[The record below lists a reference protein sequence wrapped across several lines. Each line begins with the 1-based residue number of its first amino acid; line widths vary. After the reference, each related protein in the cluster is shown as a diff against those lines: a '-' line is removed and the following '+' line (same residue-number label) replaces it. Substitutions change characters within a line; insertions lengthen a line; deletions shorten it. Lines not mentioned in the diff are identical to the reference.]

1 MFKRSKEGMKVIN
14 LSLKEYTEGHH
25 VAINIATEGKYLLIV
40 IDDVDIKQRENSPL
54 PKWLNDTKCNMVHKL
69 YCTFKDSEDEGEGCL
84 TNEAAELLA
93 DEIVYCKDNNISI
106 IVSCIAGLSR
116 SGAITQTCIDYGF
129 EDTGKTRYPNNRI
142 KNMLKKYLGIGIS
155 KETSA
160 FNNL

>member
-1 MFKRSKEGMKVIN
+1 MKRSKENMRVIN
-14 LSLKEYTEGHH
+14 LSLKEYTEGHP
-25 VAINIATEGKYLLIV
+25 VATNIVTEGKYLLIV
-40 IDDVDIKQRENSPL
+40 IDDVDIKQRNNIPL
-54 PKWLNDTKCNMVHKL
+54 PKWVNDSKSNMVHYL
-69 YCTFKDSEDEGEGCL
+69 YCTFKDSEDEGEDCL
-84 TNEAAELLA
+84 TDNAAELLA
-93 DEIVYCKDNNISI
+93 DEIVYCKDNDISI

-116 SGAITQTCIDYGF
+116 SGAITQACVDYGF